1 MLIYSRLI
9 IFFVGV
15 FQPQST
21 DHIKSITYLKVTEA
35 ETIHQN
41 SSLEERTQGT
51 FIYVG
56 ENDERTSNVII
67 RGL

>member
-9 IFFVGV
+9 ILFVGV

-21 DHIKSITYLKVTEA
+21 DHIKSITYLKVIA
-35 ETIHQN
+35 EVIHQN
-41 SSLEERTQGT
+41 SSLEKRTQET
-51 FIYVG
+51 FICVG
-56 ENDERTSNVII
+56 ENDEGNSNVII